1 MSFGFGIQV
10 VTDEDLPSSLAPLID
25 STMHRI
31 SRLGSFCSNELD
43 DGLSRIRSFSTG
55 ISDTIGGHTVSVQAV
70 ESSRRNSKNIANGC
84 SLDEVDDDAGEIA
97 RGKTSQ
103 IVIAQPV
110 QS

>member
-55 ISDTIGGHTVSVQAV
+55 IGDTIGGRAASVV
-70 ESSRRNSKNIANGC
+70 ENNGRNSKNITFDC
-84 SLDEVDDDAGEIA
+84 SLDGAEDKNHGHITAGN
-97 RGKTSQ
+97 TS
-103 IVIAQPV
+103 ISLNCI
-110 QS
+110 S